1 MSKIKFYRLAPE
13 DLNKIFEYFK
23 IRGYNIIGPTVRDN
37 AIIYDEIQSVN
48 DLPVGLTDE
57 QKPGYYRLKKRNDT
71 ALFGYVV
78 GPQSWK
84 KFLFPPIL
92 TLWEAKKSNGK
103 FEIFEPNFAERKFV
117 FVGVRACEISAILI
131 HDKVFGGGQYTDPNY
146 LKIRKNVF
154 TIAVN
159 CSEPGEN
166 CFCSSVGTGPRALTG
181 YDLVLTEVISKG
193 EHYLIAKAG
202 TESGEEVLES
212 LKFNEATDEEVKKSE
227 DIMSDALGK
236 FKKGVELDGVV
247 ELLQLN
253 YENPLWE
260 KISEK
265 CLACANCTMVCP
277 TCFCN
282 TIEDVT
288 DLSGENAKRIRRWDS
303 CFTLEFSYIH
313 GGSVRYS
320 TMSRYRQWM
329 THKLS
334 AWKNQFG
341 MIGCVG
347 CGRCITWCPV
357 GIDIVENVKLFKK
370 DAIKV

>member
-1 MSKIKFYRLAPE
+1 MNKIKFYRLAPE
-13 DLNKIFEYFK
+13 DLNKIFDYFK
-23 IRGYNIIGPTVRDN
+23 VRGYNVIGPTVRDN

-57 QKPGYYRLKKRNDT
+57 QKPGYYRLKKRNDR

-103 FEIFEPNFAERKFV
+103 FEIFEPDLAERKFV

-146 LKIRKNVF
+146 LKIRKNIF

-181 YDLVLTEVISKG
+181 YDLVLTEVISNGK
-193 EHYLIAKAG
+193 HYLIAKAG
-202 TESGEEVLES
+202 TESGEELLES
-212 LKFNEATDEEVKKSE
+212 LKFNEATDEEVKESE
-227 DIMSDALGK
+227 KLMSDALGK
-236 FKKGVELDGVV
+236 FKKEVELDGIV

-253 YENPLWE
+253 YENPIWE

-265 CLACANCTMVCP
+265 CLSCANCTMVCP

-313 GGSVRYS
+313 GGSIRYS

-334 AWKNQFG
+334 TWKNQFG

-357 GIDIVENVKLFKK
+357 GIDIVENVKIFKK
-370 DAIKV
+370 DAIKL